1 MKILC
6 EVQDQVTR
14 KACHIVESNYFDP
27 DFGKLLEHIAFNHTS
42 LTGEVA
48 FLEYKKQL
56 DGRVIKVVPY
66 QTWNPWSNV
75 IGYAQNETIFV
86 NTRKLSLPLIDRVEN
101 IFHES
106 THIAGFSHKGNRVTE
121 YNLKTFPYL
130 ASSIFVKFLR
140 SKGLL

>member
-6 EVQDQVTR
+6 EVNDPIVR
-14 KACHIVESNYFDP
+14 KACHIVETHYHDAE
-27 DFGKLLEHIAFNHTS
+27 FGELLKSVSFNHTA
-42 LTGEVA
+42 LTGGTA
-48 FLEYKKQL
+48 FLQYKIQL
-56 DGRVIKVVPY
+56 DGVVVKVVPY
-66 QTWNPWSNV
+66 QTFNPWSNV
-75 IGYAQNETIFV
+75 IGYAQDETIFV

-130 ASSIFVKFLR
+130 AASIFTKFLK
-140 SKGLL
+140 SKGIL